1 MEWKLKQSKSFKKPQ
16 GPVVIVI
23 LDGVGVGKED
33 KGNAVALAY
42 TPTIDRLLKEH
53 PNLLIRAHGTAVG
66 LPSNKDMGNSEVGHN
81 ALGGG
86 RILDQGA
93 KLVNKAIET
102 QEVFR
107 TKTWKTIV
115 SRCKKKGALHL
126 IGLVSDGNVHSHI
139 DHLEALIKR
148 ADEENIERLFVHALL
163 DGRDVPEKSALE
175 YIDKVELILK
185 SINDKENRKYMIASG
200 GGRMKVTMDRYE
212 SDWSIVEKGWR
223 AHVLGEGRSFESAR
237 EAIEVYRNE
246 DPKIT
251 DQFMDS
257 FVIQD
262 KGEPV
267 GTIEDGDCVLFF
279 NFRGDRAL
287 EISRAFEEE
296 DFDKFDRVR
305 VPEVFYVGMLRYD
318 GDLGIPKN
326 YLLPPPRFS
335 HTMGE
340 YLSKNKYRQV
350 ACAETQKYGH
360 VTYFWNGNHSG
371 AFDEDL
377 ETYIEVKSDR
387 LPFEERPWMK
397 AGEVTDKF
405 IEALKE
411 KKPHFARLNYANGDM
426 VGHTGNLRSTRIAIE
441 SVDLCLDKILSAVS
455 SLNGCALITA
465 DHGNA
470 DEMFMKNSKTDE
482 IKRDSSG
489 APSPKTSHTL
499 NPVFLILYDPK
510 RPELSLDDSIENKG
524 LGNVAATAFELMGIE
539 PPADYLPSLLS
550 KKKIEGIEKPCN
562 PDDLTHRAA
571 SGDTDV
577 LNEIVHCFENS
588 LLRFARRYCKHQQDA
603 HDVVQDAYEAATKY
617 LDGFQGNA
625 SIKTWLTKLVM
636 SACSKKKRGARND
649 PNRHVSIN
657 DLSGKQAKAVSKG
670 PDAERDVLRREI
682 LLDVQ
687 KALRVLNET
696 DRAVLLL
703 RDGKEMTS
711 EETASFLNLSV
722 PAVKSRLHRARKSIR
737 KFLEEK
743 KDSPK

>member
-1 MEWKLKQSKSFKKPQ
+1 VEWKLKQSKSFEKPQ

-33 KGNAVALAY
+33 NGNAVALAY
-42 TPTIDRLLKEH
+42 TPTIERLLKEH
-53 PNLLIRAHGTAVG
+53 PNLLIQAHGTAVG
-66 LPSNKDMGNSEVGHN
+66 LPSDKDMGNSEVGHN

-102 QEVFR
+102 QDVFR
-107 TKTWKTIV
+107 TKTWKTMV
-115 SRCKKKGALHL
+115 SRCKNKGSLHL

-148 ADEENIERLFVHALL
+148 ADEEDIERLFVHALL

-185 SINDKENRKYMIASG
+185 SINKKERRKYSIASG

-212 SDWSIVEKGWR
+212 SDWSVVEKGWR
-223 AHVLGEGRSFESAR
+223 AHVLGEGRRFASAR

-257 FVIQD
+257 FVIEE
-262 KGEPV
+262 KGKPV
-267 GTIEDGDCVLFF
+267 GAIEDGDSVLFF

-305 VPEVFYVGMLRYD
+305 VPEVFYAGMLRYD

-340 YLSKNKYRQV
+340 YLSKNNYRQV
-350 ACAETQKYGH
+350 ACAETQKFGH
-360 VTYFWNGNHSG
+360 VTYFWNGNHSE
-371 AFDEDL
+371 AFDENL

-387 LPFEERPWMK
+387 VPFEERPWMK
-397 AGEVTDKF
+397 AAEVTDKF

-441 SVDLCLDKILSAVS
+441 SVDLCLEKVLSAVS

-470 DEMFMKNSKTDE
+470 DEMFIKDSKTGE

-489 APSPKTSHTL
+489 APSPKTAHTL
-499 NPVFLILYDPK
+499 NPVFLILYAPNY
-510 RPELSLDDSIENKG
+510 PELTLNDSIENKG
-524 LGNVAATAFELMGIE
+524 LGNIAATAFELMGIE

-550 KKKIEGIEKPCN
+550 KKKI
-562 PDDLTHRAA
+562 
-571 SGDTDV
+571 
-577 LNEIVHCFENS
+577 
-588 LLRFARRYCKHQQDA
+588 LR
-603 HDVVQDAYEAATKY
+603 
-617 LDGFQGNA
+617 
-625 SIKTWLTKLVM
+625 S
-636 SACSKKKRGARND
+636 
-649 PNRHVSIN
+649 
-657 DLSGKQAKAVSKG
+657 
-670 PDAERDVLRREI
+670 
-682 LLDVQ
+682 
-687 KALRVLNET
+687 
-696 DRAVLLL
+696 
-703 RDGKEMTS
+703 
-711 EETASFLNLSV
+711 
-722 PAVKSRLHRARKSIR
+722 
-737 KFLEEK
+737 
-743 KDSPK
+743 